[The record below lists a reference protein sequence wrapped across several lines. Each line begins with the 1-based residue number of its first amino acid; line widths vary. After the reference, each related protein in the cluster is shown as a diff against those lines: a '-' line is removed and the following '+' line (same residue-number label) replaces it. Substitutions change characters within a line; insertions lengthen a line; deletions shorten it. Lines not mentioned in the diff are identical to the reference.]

1 MRIKRPIP
9 EPECHILC
17 DRNDLDVRG
26 GLIGSYSMFFD
37 DIAAV
42 MYRKIDTTPLSAT
55 FLTIQS
61 RTGKASGSDPG
72 PLVKNAASD
81 PGRVMSLFI
90 PSRMTHRLL
99 FAPAGAPSERMI
111 L

>member
-1 MRIKRPIP
+1 MRIKRPIL
-9 EPECHILC
+9 EPERDNISVL
-17 DRNDLDVRG
+17 NALDVRG
-26 GLIGSYSMFFD
+26 GLIDSYSMFFD
-37 DIAAV
+37 DVSAV

-72 PLVKNAASD
+72 PLVKIAASD
-81 PGRVMSLFI
+81 PGRVMSSFI